1 VRGTETHSARAM
13 GTGSRPLTE
22 KLASFTTAVSM
33 TTETVFDT
41 ISVFLLVENRLVRDA
56 LTKVLN
62 KKNGIQV
69 LATSAFS
76 PQALQQIIDQAP
88 NVLLLDSAAVEF
100 CDVQGIRAAR
110 RELPDLKVMLIGME
124 ADKDIFLR
132 AVRAGVVGY
141 VLKDAHASEIAAAVR
156 CVAANNAVCPPGL
169 CLALFEA
176 VARQPVHLPVFHSK
190 RKFGL
195 SRREQQLL
203 ERVSCGLTNKEIAN
217 QLNLS
222 EQTVKNHI
230 HRILQTLGVE
240 DRLSAVES
248 WRSCLLDSHD
258 SQRVIS

>member
-1 VRGTETHSARAM
+1 M
-13 GTGSRPLTE
+13 GTG
-22 KLASFTTAVSM
+22 
-33 TTETVFDT
+33 TVLKT
-41 ISVFLLVENRLVRDA
+41 LSVFLLAENRLLRDA
-56 LTKVLN
+56 LAKILN
-62 KKNGIQV
+62 KKNEIQV

-76 PQALQQIIDQAP
+76 PQALQQITDQAP
-88 NVLLLDSAAVEF
+88 NVLLLDSAAF
-100 CDVQGIRAAR
+100 QISDVQIIRAAR

-169 CLALFEA
+169 CLALFES
-176 VARQPVHLPVFHSK
+176 VARQPVHVPVFHSK
-190 RKFGL
+190 RRFGL

-203 ERVSCGLTNKEIAN
+203 ERVGCGLTNKEIASE
-217 QLNLS
+217 LNLS

-248 WRSCLLDSHD
+248 WRSLSLPVWGDQSL
-258 SQRVIS
+258 RV